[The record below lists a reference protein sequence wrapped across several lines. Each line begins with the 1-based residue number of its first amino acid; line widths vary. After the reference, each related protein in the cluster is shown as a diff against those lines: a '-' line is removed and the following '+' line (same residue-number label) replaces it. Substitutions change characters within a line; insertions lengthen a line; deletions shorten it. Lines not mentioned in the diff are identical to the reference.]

1 MKLSST
7 WYWVIICG
15 LLATMPT
22 QTAAQAQG
30 HPLPQPESM
39 TVDRS
44 LSKADAAQMIKTARL
59 FYAFWDTGKAEY
71 ASAAVDNDFRD
82 NTLPEGRPQGP
93 EGLLYASQA
102 FRSAVPD
109 LHCTIEDLLV
119 SGDKITARLLFTGT
133 HKGERRRA
141 VILSPLTS
149 RSSIVQ
155 RRSGTATSKSLRSVK
170 QAFGT
175 LRPSCRQRVITK
187 IVVHCGRRILRVS
200 CIPKRIKQTRRFDHL
215 RSICRR

>member
-7 WYWVIICG
+7 WYWAIICG

-22 QTAAQAQG
+22 QTAAQAQDY
-30 HPLPQPESM
+30 PQPKPEPM

-44 LSKADAAQMIKTARL
+44 LSSPDAAQMIKTARL
-59 FYAFWDTGKAEY
+59 FYAFWDTGNAEY

-82 NTLPEGRPQGP
+82 NTLPPGRPQGP
-93 EGLLYASQA
+93 KGLLYASQA

-133 HKGERRRA
+133 HKGEFMGHPATGKPVRFFA
-141 VILSPLTS
+141 IDIL
-149 RSSIVQ
+149 RI
-155 RRSGTATSKSLRSVK
+155 RNG
-170 QAFGT
+170 
-175 LRPSCRQRVITK
+175 K
-187 IVVHCGRRILRVS
+187 IVEDWHLEDNLSLLEQIGVVS
-200 CIPKRIKQTRRFDHL
+200 LKN
-215 RSICRR
+215 

>member
-44 LSKADAAQMIKTARL
+44 LSQADAAQIIQAARL
-59 FYAFWDTGKAEY
+59 FYAFWDTGNAEY
-71 ASAAVDNDFRD
+71 ASAAVDNNFHD
-82 NTLPEGRPQGP
+82 NTLPAGRPQGP
-93 EGLLYASQA
+93 KGLLYASQA

-133 HKGERRRA
+133 HKGEFMGH
-141 VILSPLTS
+141 P
-149 RSSIVQ
+149 
-155 RRSGTATSKSLRSVK
+155 ATGKPVSFL
-170 QAFGT
+170 A
-175 LRPSCRQRVITK
+175 ID
-187 IVVHCGRRILRVS
+187 ILRIRGGRIVEDWHLEDNLNLLEQLGIVS
-200 CIPKRIKQTRRFDHL
+200 LKK
-215 RSICRR
+215 